1 MSYLSEN
8 SVEETRFGFWFLRS
22 HTWRHPVLAKPCGS
36 GLARECAVS
45 VDIIGECE
53 TAFASKPAPTG
64 TANIL
69 RFLLLGAFLLLSACA
84 SRAPMPEQTPNLPLP
99 LQLHIQRLVADQRQ
113 DWVLVIQREG
123 PGIRWSM
130 MDLLGIPQARQKL
143 VDGEWQ
149 ADGLLPPNPEAREL
163 FAALLFALTPNDE
176 LSGNYPAAWQHG
188 AQRSLPSRWDVL
200 YSRPSSFEL
209 NLPKGPKYQ
218 VTPLSGAAP

>member
-1 MSYLSEN
+1 MFSA
-8 SVEETRFGFWFLRS
+8 TQ
-22 HTWRHPVLAKPCGS
+22 TCGS
-36 GLARECAVS
+36 ELARECDGPATS
-45 VDIIGECE
+45 NAGCANAI
-53 TAFASKPAPTG
+53 ASKLAPTG
-64 TANIL
+64 CAVVL
-69 RFLLLGAFLLLSACA
+69 RFLLLGCVLLLSACA
-84 SRAPMPEQTPNLPLP
+84 SRAPLPEQTPNLSLP

-123 PGIRWSM
+123 LGIRWSM

-163 FAALLFALTPNDE
+163 FAALLFALTPKDE

-188 AQRSLPSRWDVL
+188 SQRSLPAHWEVR
-200 YSRPSSFEL
+200 YSQPMSFEL

-218 VTPLSGAAP
+218 VTPLSGDAP